1 MKSYSQCGQDLFV
14 YYLNEG
20 KSGKFLDLGCSLP
33 MKINNTYLLELNGWD
48 GISLDIQNFNTQ
60 WQERKCK
67 FIQADCLNQNYNE
80 LLKDYYNDK
89 VIDYLTLDMEGCG
102 DRYKLLQKIIES
114 DYTFKIITIE
124 HDAYLGDNFITKEQ
138 IPQRELLKSKGYQ
151 LICSD
156 VSHDNH
162 PELYFEDWWVN
173 PSFFDEEKLSKCK
186 FDKTPCGKI
195 FESLGVEYEIA
206 EESKNR

>member
-33 MKINNTYLLELNGWD
+33 KKINNTYLLELNGWD
-48 GISLDIQNFNTQ
+48 GISLDIQNFNEQ
-60 WQERKCK
+60 WKERKCK

-80 LLKDYYNDK
+80 LLKDYYDDK

-102 DRYKLLQKIIES
+102 DRYKLLEKIIES

-124 HDAYLGDNFITKEQ
+124 HDAYLGEDFINKEQ
-138 IPQRELLKSKGYQ
+138 IPQRELLISKGYQ
-151 LICSD
+151 LVCSD
-156 VSHDNH
+156 VSHAKN
-162 PELYFEDWWVN
+162 PNLFFEDWWVN
-173 PSFFDEEKLSKCK
+173 PQYFEESDLISWSS
-186 FDKTPCGKI
+186 DKTSCDKI
-195 FESLGVEYEIA
+195 FEKLNIEYNVA
-206 EESKNR
+206 QESIDR